1 MKKKQTWTNEELID
15 KLVQHDATAL
25 RCLYEVHANDLLNY
39 FTLRYQSLSKEEIS
53 DAITDALIK
62 LVDNPVTF
70 KPGSSSLKTYL
81 IRDIRG
87 DILNTFAKIQRAKKK
102 LSVVELS
109 DEDGN
114 IKKESI
120 NEAKDLELKVR
131 NFLEK
136 TLDNERDIQFAWMME
151 IDRERATS
159 EFARVLQKT
168 QLPFAEQKVE
178 VKKHKDRI
186 KKRLNRNG
194 WEDFL
199 KKLKQ
204 NV

>member
-1 MKKKQTWTNEELID
+1 MKKNQTWTNEELID

-25 RCLYEVHANDLLNY
+25 RCLYEVHAKDLLNY
-39 FTLRYQSLSKEEIS
+39 FILRYNSLSKEEIS

-62 LVDNPVTF
+62 LVDNPAAF

-81 IRDIRG
+81 IRDIKG
-87 DILNTFAKIQRAKKK
+87 DILNTLAKIQRAKKK

-109 DEDGN
+109 DDDGN
-114 IKKESI
+114 IKEEST
-120 NEAKDLELKVR
+120 NEVKDLELKVQ
-131 NFLEK
+131 NFLAK
-136 TLDNERDIQFAWMME
+136 ILDNERDIQLAWMME

-159 EFARVLQKT
+159 EFVRVLQKT
-168 QLPFAEQKVE
+168 QLPPAEQKAE